1 LSEYYGLDDNTNS
14 ESNNQQQQLVTRKE
28 PLKSA
33 MRKLTP
39 SSGQPA
45 QVNPYDI
52 NSPDFDADLYVSR
65 LVSQASLSQLMAQE
79 GEVVKQIQG
88 LDSDM
93 QTLVYE
99 NYNKFIAATETI
111 RKMRVDFKSMEN
123 EMEQLAASMTSIT
136 TFSSQI
142 SDKLRG
148 GRQEV
153 ARLSSAHATLQ
164 KLQFVLGLPD
174 KLKQSIDD
182 GKPGEAVQD
191 WLRAERALKHYKEMP
206 SFAGIQE
213 DCDLIMMD
221 LKTELMARFS
231 DPECDNEQLGQAV
244 DLLRQL
250 GVSGEQLCESY
261 LQHCSRSLQP
271 HLDSLQH
278 QCDVL
283 TGDTDMKDV
292 VIMDPLQFVDE
303 GCNKFLAELSL
314 AAAGYNNTFNNPAT
328 GKVEQGASQRLSEWL
343 SVLMQNYLQIMQ
355 KRLSLEQ
362 SMTDCSLLVRSLD
375 RFYRRLMVTSKLVPG
390 LDLIT
395 PGLDVVLAV
404 SREFSSSAGRQLGQ
418 RLEDRIMDTRQT
430 IAQPRRGADQPLN
443 LEEVGTI
450 LQTAISENI
459 KNVLTTLMTFLDPE
473 LSFSAKTYFKTTFCV
488 EIVQESVM
496 MKYFR
501 QIVEILTKLSQGRTV
516 SPALLLLL
524 SRTCHDLHTST
535 TGHVATV
542 MSAQY
547 HLVDTPNMAS
557 VNTELASMSQTLLDT
572 YVKLQA
578 ADLSLMIRKSV
589 EARDW
594 LSTVEPRAV
603 RAVMKRVVEDVSLI
617 DEQVGQLYQEGQR
630 KLRSSDSSRTFGNR
644 SRSVFSNYTNSTHL
658 DSSLASNI
666 QKLFSEKIDYFAPV
680 TNNKVSVLTG
690 IIKLGLKT
698 LLECVRLKTF
708 ARYGLQ
714 QMQVDCHYLQ
724 LYLWRF
730 VDDEAIVHHLLDE
743 VLSSALHRSLEQPP
757 ILMEHS
763 VVEMICDKNG

>member
-1 LSEYYGLDDNTNS
+1 
-14 ESNNQQQQLVTRKE
+14 
-28 PLKSA
+28 
-33 MRKLTP
+33 
-39 SSGQPA
+39 
-45 QVNPYDI
+45 
-52 NSPDFDADLYVSR
+52 
-65 LVSQASLSQLMAQE
+65 
-79 GEVVKQIQG
+79 
-88 LDSDM
+88 
-93 QTLVYE
+93 
-99 NYNKFIAATETI
+99 
-111 RKMRVDFKSMEN
+111 
-123 EMEQLAASMTSIT
+123 
-136 TFSSQI
+136 
-142 SDKLRG
+142 
-148 GRQEV
+148 
-153 ARLSSAHATLQ
+153 
-164 KLQFVLGLPD
+164 
-174 KLKQSIDD
+174 
-182 GKPGEAVQD
+182 
-191 WLRAERALKHYKEMP
+191 
-206 SFAGIQE
+206 
-213 DCDLIMMD
+213 
-221 LKTELMARFS
+221 
-231 DPECDNEQLGQAV
+231 
-244 DLLRQL
+244 
-250 GVSGEQLCESY
+250 
-261 LQHCSRSLQP
+261 
-271 HLDSLQH
+271 
-278 QCDVL
+278 
-283 TGDTDMKDV
+283 
-292 VIMDPLQFVDE
+292 
-303 GCNKFLAELSL
+303 
-314 AAAGYNNTFNNPAT
+314 
-328 GKVEQGASQRLSEWL
+328 
-343 SVLMQNYLQIMQ
+343 
-355 KRLSLEQ
+355 
-362 SMTDCSLLVRSLD
+362 
-375 RFYRRLMVTSKLVPG
+375 VTSKLVPG

-501 QIVEILTKLSQGRTV
+501 QIAEILTKLSQGRTV